1 MRITILQGAFLPVPA
16 LRGGAIEKAWEA
28 LGRSFSEKGHEV
40 THVSR
45 LCDGLPAEEQ
55 IGSVRHLRV
64 KGANAVRNP
73 WILKFLEFSYVM
85 RARRVLPKAD
95 ILITHAFWAPLLSPP
110 EKFGKL
116 YVHVGRYPKGQMRLY
131 RKASRFQVPSE
142 AIAKAVIR
150 ELPERE
156 DSVCVLPYPLG
167 WNVPESTPL
176 GERPKKILYAGR
188 LHPEKGVAELLDAF
202 GRIPER
208 QRADWTLRIIGPW
221 RENQGGGGESYL
233 ERLKYMQKTYGPR
246 VEIHEPVFSADQ
258 LMEEYKGARIFA
270 YPSLAEKGE
279 TFGLAVVEAMSCG
292 CVPLVSS
299 LACFREFVEDSR
311 TGFVFDHKGENF
323 RDSLQNGLREI
334 ILNESGQETVS
345 REARKLAK
353 SFELG
358 EVSDRYLGD
367 FALLLG

>member
-28 LGRSFSEKGHEV
+28 LGRAFSEKGHEV

-45 LCDGLPAEEQ
+45 LCDGLPAEEK
-55 IGSVRHLRV
+55 IGSVRHFRV

-73 WILKFLEFSYVM
+73 WILKFLELSYVM

-95 ILITHAFWAPLLSPP
+95 ILITHAFWAPLFLPA

-116 YVHVGRYPKGQMRLY
+116 YVHVGRYPKGQIRLY
-131 RKASRFQVPSE
+131 RKAARFQAPSE
-142 AIAKAVIR
+142 SVAKAVIR
-150 ELPERE
+150 EIPQRE
-156 DSVCVLPYPLG
+156 DLVTVLPYPLG
-167 WNVPESTPL
+167 WKVPESDPL
-176 GERPKKILYAGR
+176 GDRPKRILYAGR

-221 RENQGGGGESYL
+221 RENQGGGGERYL
-233 ERLKYMQKTYGPR
+233 GRLKDMQKKYGPC
-246 VEIHEPVFSADQ
+246 VEIQEPVFSTAQ

-279 TFGLAVVEAMSCG
+279 TFGLAVLEAMSCG
-292 CVPLVSS
+292 CAPLVSS
-299 LACFREFVEDSR
+299 LPCFREIIEDSS
-311 TGFVFDHKGENF
+311 TGFVFDHRGENC
-323 RDSLQNGLREI
+323 RESLQSELCKT
-334 ILNESGQETVS
+334 ILNESRQDSVS
-345 REARKLAK
+345 REARQISK
-353 SFELG
+353 SFELDQ
-358 EVSDRYLGD
+358 VSDRYLKD
-367 FALLLG
+367 FTLLLT